1 MVAAD
6 PHAAIAVEQTALSS
20 SRVVADKQGVI
31 VRIRWTPRRKIKKT
45 HWPKSKLLAGVL
57 LLAPA
62 LPVSTIADVPPRAVA
77 RPVRATA
84 PRHAETLTGFMRRK
98 GFAEPYN
105 LTDILESASAASIP
119 PSMIVCIE
127 FVESSGGKHYDAET
141 NNPLGWKNGKAA
153 FPSVRAAIRHVT
165 QELGSGRWY
174 AGKSVEEKL
183 RVYNP
188 RPAYTEKVLGCMSQ
202 FPR

>member
-1 MVAAD
+1 M
-6 PHAAIAVEQTALSS
+6 
-20 SRVVADKQGVI
+20 I
-31 VRIRWTPRRKIKKT
+31 VRIRWTPIFGSKRRRAKKIP
-45 HWPKSKLLAGVL
+45 WPKSKLLAGVL

-62 LPVSTIADVPPRAVA
+62 LPVSTIADVPPRALA
-77 RPVRATA
+77 RPTPV
-84 PRHAETLTGFMRRK
+84 PKHAESLSAFMRRK

-127 FVESSGGKHYDAET
+127 FVESSGGKHYDADT

-153 FPSVRAAIRHVT
+153 FPSVRAAIRHVS

-174 AGKSVEEKL
+174 AGKTLEEKL

-188 RPAYTEKVLGCMSQ
+188 RPKYSEKVLDCMRQ
-202 FPR
+202 F